1 MDDIMMPREGSKWVA
16 NLSKH
21 VHINSE
27 GVKKAADL
35 VIINKYV
42 NPSENVYSHILIMYS
57 YDKF

>member
-1 MDDIMMPREGSKWVA
+1 MMPREGSKWVA